1 MNTNKN
7 QTLFKKNKSQA
18 QVKQYFYWPAYTDN
32 YHLMTVV
39 DGKIEDDQIVAYHE
53 LCGAQALLEHRG
65 YKKALLVQEAEI
77 EFQRAEQTYNDAK
90 AMLETARANA
100 VQISDEEAMSHFFLS
115 KYLTRLKGGP
125 AW

>member
-1 MNTNKN
+1 MNKN
-7 QTLFKKNKSQA
+7 KNKKP
-18 QVKQYFYWPAYTDN
+18 QVKQYFYWHAYTDN

-77 EFQRAEQTYNDAK
+77 EFQKAEQTYNDAK
-90 AMLETARANA
+90 DMLETARANA

-115 KYLTRLKGGP
+115 KHLNRLKGVS